1 MESRSSPAPRVSA
14 ALDAWLD
21 DDAWAAARKRAAA
34 ALGVLYDVLPLIA
47 LGIFVAIFA
56 TVLIRVC
63 QRARMPEYRRMASL
77 PLDDDTQ
84 TGGKQ

>member
-1 MESRSSPAPRVSA
+1 MINGQCQTGVCLGGTFNAANPLCVPGPAPRVSA

-47 LGIFVAIFA
+47 LGGGEGPDKHGWV
-56 TVLIRVC
+56 
-63 QRARMPEYRRMASL
+63 PEA
-77 PLDDDTQ
+77 
-84 TGGKQ
+84 

>member
-1 MESRSSPAPRVSA
+1 MLRTF
-14 ALDAWLD
+14 LDGISLFH
-21 DDAWAAARKRAAA
+21 
-34 ALGVLYDVLPLIA
+34 LPLIA

-77 PLDDDTQ
+77 PLDDDTE